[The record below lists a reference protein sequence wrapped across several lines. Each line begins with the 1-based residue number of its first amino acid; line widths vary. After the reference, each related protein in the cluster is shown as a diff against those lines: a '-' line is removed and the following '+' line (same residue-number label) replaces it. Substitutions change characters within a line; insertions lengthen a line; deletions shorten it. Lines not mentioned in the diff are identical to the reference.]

1 MASDQ
6 WAAISKDVAE
16 AFWGAPNQRL
26 SKDDKLRWGSKGSKS
41 LDADKGTWHD
51 FEADTGGGVL
61 GLVERELQ
69 TDRRGALDW
78 LRDRGLIEDRPA
90 AKRNVGRFKRRSS
103 RPTRQ
108 RRTRVERPRAAQKP
122 KPDLKKSDTQNFA
135 LKLWKESLPIGENA
149 NHPFRRWTT
158 TGDKPGVLHPYC
170 AVPGGIR
177 WSRYRGGAIIAGVF
191 PLKAWGKD
199 GIPKGEP
206 MAVQALGIDQDGQKR
221 CVLGK
226 NKDLRRC
233 SYGPV
238 GEGVFILGDPT
249 SERVNIVE
257 GVADALA
264 VYSREPSAVLAT
276 LGSNAKLANM
286 PDVIDWLCTRETWLY
301 PDNDENKASEQGT
314 AALIDCIKVKSPD
327 AKVFLVN
334 PTAEGDDPG
343 EWAKR
348 TPFAEIERYDFEEKK
363 GILFDSGMA
372 WGEADRMA
380 VQHFNGES

>member
-41 LDADKGTWHD
+41 LDADKGLWKD

-61 GLVERELQ
+61 DLVELELE
-69 TDRRGALDW
+69 TDRRGALEW
-78 LRDRGLIEDRPA
+78 LRDQGLIENRPA
-90 AKRNVGRFKRRSS
+90 AKRNVGRFKGRSS
-103 RPTRQ
+103 RPARQ
-108 RRTRVERPRAAQKP
+108 RRTRVDRPRTAQKP
-122 KPDLKKSDTQNFA
+122 KDSGTLAWART
-135 LKLWKESLPIGENA
+135 LWAQAEAVGNNA
-149 NHPFRRWTT
+149 EHPFWRWATV
-158 TGDKPGVLHPYC
+158 GDKPGVLHPYC

-177 WSRYRGGAIIAGVF
+177 WTRYRGGAIAAGVF
-191 PLKAWGKD
+191 PLNAWGRD

-206 MAVQALGIDQDGQKR
+206 VAVQALAIDTGGNKR
-221 CVLGK
+221 YVLGP
-226 NKDLRRC
+226 NKDLNKC
-233 SYGPV
+233 SYGEV
-238 GEGVFILGDPT
+238 SESVFLLGDPT
-249 SERVNIVE
+249 HQRVNIVE

-264 VYSREPSAVLAT
+264 VYSREPGAVLAT

-327 AKVFLVN
+327 AKVLKVN
-334 PTAEGDDPG
+334 AKAVGDDPG

-348 TPFAEIERYDFEEKK
+348 TPFAEIERYDFEEK
-363 GILFDSGMA
+363 SGQFYDGGLS

-380 VQHFNGES
+380 VQTLNGEKEQ